1 MVQWYASPEL
11 QSHHD
16 HAFGTR
22 RPGTRALPPG
32 HDEASFLRVL
42 DEFRA
47 AIGQENVIVD
57 DDLVNFRD
65 PYPLFEEGFEASA
78 GLCPSTV
85 EEIQAILKI
94 ANQHQVPLW
103 TCSQGK
109 NFGYGGP
116 APRVSGS
123 VVLSLQRMK
132 RILEVNEKL
141 AYIVVEPGVTFF
153 DVYNYLVENKLD
165 LWVSVPAL
173 GWGSVVGNT
182 LDRGHGY
189 TISGDRQHFIGSLE
203 VVLAS
208 GDILRTGQWAVPN
221 SPSAHACPNSFGPQ
235 VDGLFLQSNLG
246 IVTKMAVA
254 LDVAPAS
261 FMDVKVHCPGVE
273 DIAPLIDTL
282 QQLDR
287 EGITQSHGM
296 ITNINHFASH
306 DAPKHAQQSVPGP
319 LSPETITA
327 LKKKYNTGYWRCQV
341 ALYGPKQLVVARWD
355 RIQEVVTQNLPNAW
369 TEHKLYEGK
378 DGRPVD
384 NKEIGTLPAGVPSM
398 LAVKLADYNL
408 PADGTGAGAHIDTTL
423 ILPCEGDTVLTWFRK
438 AKAIMEEQGVDP
450 FIGCHVFSKY
460 ILFVQE
466 YVFDKTSTKAREGG
480 RKVVKALIAEA
491 EKNGFA
497 NYRSH
502 VQYMD
507 AVQNLY
513 GFNGHI
519 YRRFVETL
527 KAAVDPNGILSP
539 GKQGIWPLK
548 NVVHLPLRRG

>member
-1 MVQWYASPEL
+1 MVQWYTSAEL

-22 RPGTRALPPG
+22 KPGTQTLPPG
-32 HDEASFLRVL
+32 HDEASFQRVL
-42 DEFRA
+42 GEFRA
-47 AIGQENVIVD
+47 IVGQENVIVD
-57 DDLVNFRD
+57 EALVNFRD

-78 GLCPSTV
+78 GLCPVSV

-94 ANQHQVPLW
+94 ANQYQVPLW

-116 APRVSGS
+116 APRVAGS
-123 VVLSLQRMK
+123 VVLSLQRMN

-165 LWVSVPAL
+165 LW
-173 GWGSVVGNT
+173 T

-208 GDILRTGQWAVPN
+208 GDVLRTGQWAVPN

-254 LDVAPAS
+254 LDAAPAS
-261 FMDVKVHCPGVE
+261 FMDVKIHCPEVE

-306 DAPKHAQQSVPGP
+306 DAPKHQQQSAPGP
-319 LSPETITA
+319 LTPESIA
-327 LKKKYNTGYWRCQV
+327 FLKKKYNTGYWRCQV
-341 ALYGPKQLVVARWD
+341 SLYGPKQLVLARWS
-355 RIQEVVTQNLPNAW
+355 RIEEVVPKNLPNAW
-369 TEHKLYEGK
+369 VEHTLYEGQ

-384 NKEIGTLPAGVPSM
+384 NSQIGTLPAGVPSM

-423 ILPCEGDTVLTWFRK
+423 ILPCEGNTVLTWFKK

-466 YVFDKTSTKAREGG
+466 YVFDKTSPKAREGG
-480 RKVVKALIAEA
+480 RKVVKALLTEA

-502 VQYMD
+502 VQHMD

-513 GFNGHI
+513 NFNGHI
-519 YRRFVETL
+519 YRRFVESL

-548 NVVHLPLRRG
+548 SLIHLPSRRT

>member
-16 HAFGTR
+16 NAFR
-22 RPGTRALPPG
+22 SRQPGTRSLPPG
-32 HDEASFLRVL
+32 HDEVSFQRVVN
-42 DEFRA
+42 EFRA
-47 AIGQENVIVD
+47 IIGDENVIID
-57 DDLVNFRD
+57 EDLANFRD

-94 ANQHQVPLW
+94 TNQHHVPLW

-123 VVLSLQRMK
+123 MVLSLHRMK

-153 DVYNYLVENKLD
+153 DVYNYIVENKLD

-203 VVLAS
+203 VLLAS

-235 VDGLFLQSNLG
+235 IDGLFLQSNLG

-254 LDVAPAS
+254 LDVAPPS
-261 FMDVKVHCPGVE
+261 FMDVKIHCPEVE

-287 EGITQSHGM
+287 EGITQSHHM

-306 DAPKHAQQSVPGP
+306 DAPKHQQQSVSGP
-319 LSPETITA
+319 LTPESIAA
-327 LKKKYNTGYWRCQV
+327 LKKKYNTGYWRCSV
-341 ALYGPKQLVVARWD
+341 SFYGPKQMVLVRWS
-355 RIQEVVTQNLPNAW
+355 RLQEVVAQRVPNAW
-369 TEHKLYEGK
+369 VENTLFEGK
-378 DGRPVD
+378 DGKPVD
-384 NKEIGTLPAGVPSM
+384 NIQIGTLAAGIPSM
-398 LAVKLADYNL
+398 GAVKLAEYNL

-423 ILPCEGDTVLTWFRK
+423 ILPCEGETVLTWFCK
-438 AKAIMEEQGVDP
+438 ARAIMEEQGVDP

-466 YVFDKTSTKAREGG
+466 YVFDKSNKKAREGG
-480 RKVVKALIAEA
+480 RRVVKALLAEA
-491 EKNGFA
+491 ELNGFA

-502 VQYMD
+502 VQHMD

-513 GFNGHI
+513 SYNGHI

-548 NVVHLPLRRG
+548 SLVHLPPRGV

>member
-16 HAFGTR
+16 NAFR
-22 RPGTRALPPG
+22 SRQPGTRSLPPG
-32 HDEASFLRVL
+32 HDEVSFQRVVN
-42 DEFRA
+42 EFRA
-47 AIGQENVIVD
+47 IIGDENVIID
-57 DDLVNFRD
+57 EDLANFRD

-94 ANQHQVPLW
+94 TNQHHVPLW

-123 VVLSLQRMK
+123 MVLSLHRMK

-153 DVYNYLVENKLD
+153 DVYNYIVENKLD

-203 VVLAS
+203 VLLAS

-235 VDGLFLQSNLG
+235 IDGLFLQSNLG

-254 LDVAPAS
+254 LDVAPPS
-261 FMDVKVHCPGVE
+261 FMDVKIHCPEVE

-287 EGITQSHGM
+287 EGITQSHHM

-306 DAPKHAQQSVPGP
+306 DAPKHQQQSVSGP
-319 LSPETITA
+319 LTPESIAA
-327 LKKKYNTGYWRCQV
+327 LKKKYNTGYWRCSV
-341 ALYGPKQLVVARWD
+341 SFYGPKQMVLVRWS
-355 RIQEVVTQNLPNAW
+355 RLQEVVAQRVPNAW
-369 TEHKLYEGK
+369 VENTLFEGK
-378 DGRPVD
+378 DGKPVD
-384 NKEIGTLPAGVPSM
+384 NIQIGTLAAGIPSM
-398 LAVKLADYNL
+398 GAVRLAEYNL

-423 ILPCEGDTVLTWFRK
+423 ILPCEGETVLTWFCK
-438 AKAIMEEQGVDP
+438 ARAIMEEQGVDP

-466 YVFDKTSTKAREGG
+466 YVFDKSNKKAREGG
-480 RKVVKALIAEA
+480 RRVVKALLAEA
-491 EKNGFA
+491 ELNGFA

-502 VQYMD
+502 VQHMD

-513 GFNGHI
+513 SYNGHI

-548 NVVHLPLRRG
+548 SLVHLPPRGV

>member
-1 MVQWYASPEL
+1 MVQWYTSPEL

-16 HAFGTR
+16 NAFSTR
-22 RPGTRALPPG
+22 LPGTRSLPPG
-32 HDEASFLRVL
+32 HNEVSFQRVVN
-42 DEFRA
+42 EFRA
-47 AIGQENVIVD
+47 IIGDENVIID
-57 DDLVNFRD
+57 EGLANFRD

-78 GLCPSTV
+78 GLCPATV
-85 EEIQAILKI
+85 EEIQAILKV
-94 ANQHQVPLW
+94 ANQHHVPLW

-116 APRVSGS
+116 APRVAGS
-123 VVLSLQRMK
+123 MVLSLHRMK

-153 DVYNYLVENKLD
+153 DVYNYIVENKLD

-189 TISGDRQHFIGSLE
+189 TVSGDRQHFIGSLE
-203 VVLAS
+203 VLLAS
-208 GDILRTGQWAVPN
+208 GEILRTGQWAVPN

-235 VDGLFLQSNLG
+235 IDGLFLQSNLG

-254 LDVAPAS
+254 LDVAPPS
-261 FMDVKVHCPGVE
+261 FMDVKIHCPEVE

-287 EGITQSHGM
+287 EGITQSHHM

-306 DAPKHAQQSVPGP
+306 DAPKHQQQSVPGP
-319 LSPETITA
+319 LTPESIAA
-327 LKKKYNTGYWRCQV
+327 LKKKYNTGYWRCSV
-341 ALYGPKQLVVARWD
+341 SFYGSKQMVLARWS
-355 RIQEVVTQNLPNAW
+355 RLQEVVAQKVPNAW
-369 TEHKLYEGK
+369 VE
-378 DGRPVD
+378 
-384 NKEIGTLPAGVPSM
+384 NTLFEE
-398 LAVKLADYNL
+398 YNL

-423 ILPCEGDTVLTWFRK
+423 ILPCEGETVLTWFRK
-438 AKAIMEEQGVDP
+438 ARAIMEEQGVDP

-466 YVFDKTSTKAREGG
+466 YVFDKSNKKTREGG
-480 RKVVKALIAEA
+480 RKVVKALLAEA
-491 EKNGFA
+491 ELNGFA

-502 VQYMD
+502 VQHMD

-513 GFNGHI
+513 AYNGHI

-539 GKQGIWPLK
+539 GKQRIWPLK
-548 NVVHLPLRRG
+548 SLVHLPSRGA

>member
-16 HAFGTR
+16 NAFR
-22 RPGTRALPPG
+22 SRQPGTRSLPPG
-32 HDEASFLRVL
+32 HDEVSFQRVVN
-42 DEFRA
+42 EFRA
-47 AIGQENVIVD
+47 IIGDENVIID
-57 DDLVNFRD
+57 EDLANFRD

-94 ANQHQVPLW
+94 TNQHHVPLW

-123 VVLSLQRMK
+123 MVLSLHRMK

-153 DVYNYLVENKLD
+153 DVYNYIVENKLD

-203 VVLAS
+203 VLLAS

-235 VDGLFLQSNLG
+235 IDGLFLQSNLG

-254 LDVAPAS
+254 LDVAPPS
-261 FMDVKVHCPGVE
+261 FMDVKIHCPEVE

-287 EGITQSHGM
+287 EGITQSHHM

-306 DAPKHAQQSVPGP
+306 DAPKHQQQSVSGP
-319 LSPETITA
+319 LTPESIAA
-327 LKKKYNTGYWRCQV
+327 LKKKYNTGYWRCSV
-341 ALYGPKQLVVARWD
+341 SFYGPKQMVLVRWS
-355 RIQEVVTQNLPNAW
+355 RLQEVVAQRVPNAW
-369 TEHKLYEGK
+369 VENTLFEGK
-378 DGRPVD
+378 DGKPVD
-384 NKEIGTLPAGVPSM
+384 NIQIGTLAAGIPSM
-398 LAVKLADYNL
+398 GAVKLAEYNL

-423 ILPCEGDTVLTWFRK
+423 ILPCEGETVLTWFRK
-438 AKAIMEEQGVDP
+438 ARAIMEEQGVDP

-466 YVFDKTSTKAREGG
+466 YVFDKSNKKAREGG
-480 RKVVKALIAEA
+480 RRVVKALLAEA
-491 EKNGFA
+491 ELNGFA

-502 VQYMD
+502 VQHMGE
-507 AVQNLY
+507 Y
-513 GFNGHI
+513 GSQ
-519 YRRFVETL
+519 
-527 KAAVDPNGILSP
+527 PP
-539 GKQGIWPLK
+539 
-548 NVVHLPLRRG
+548 

>member
-22 RPGTRALPPG
+22 RPGTRTLPPG
-32 HDEASFLRVL
+32 HDEGSFLRVL

-94 ANQHQVPLW
+94 ANQHQVPMW

-116 APRVSGS
+116 APRVAGS
-123 VVLSLQRMK
+123 MVLSLQRMK

-153 DVYNYLVENKLD
+153 DVYNHLVENKLD

-173 GWGSVVGNT
+173 GWGSVT

-208 GDILRTGQWAVPN
+208 GDVLRTGQWAVPN
-221 SPSAHACPNSFGPQ
+221 SPSAYACPNSFGPQ

-261 FMDVKVHCPGVE
+261 FMGVNVYCPEVE

-282 QQLDR
+282 Q
-287 EGITQSHGM
+287 
-296 ITNINHFASH
+296 
-306 DAPKHAQQSVPGP
+306 
-319 LSPETITA
+319 
-327 LKKKYNTGYWRCQV
+327 
-341 ALYGPKQLVVARWD
+341 
-355 RIQEVVTQNLPNAW
+355 IQEVVTQNLPNAW

-384 NKEIGTLPAGVPSM
+384 NSEIGTLPAGVPSM

-423 ILPCEGDTVLTWFRK
+423 ILPCEGNTVLTWFRK

-480 RKVVKALIAEA
+480 RKVVKALLTEA
-491 EKNGFA
+491 EKNG
-497 NYRSH
+497 
-502 VQYMD
+502 
-507 AVQNLY
+507 
-513 GFNGHI
+513 
-519 YRRFVETL
+519 RFVETL

-539 GKQGIWPLK
+539 GKQGIWPLR
-548 NVVHLPLRRG
+548 NLVYLPLRRG

>member
-1 MVQWYASPEL
+1 MFKWYQSPEL

-16 HAFGTR
+16 NAFTSR
-22 RPGTRALPPG
+22 NPGLRALPPG
-32 HDEASFLRVL
+32 HNEASFQRAVN
-42 DEFRA
+42 EFRA
-47 AIGQENVIVD
+47 IVGAENVITD
-57 DDLVNFRD
+57 EGLANFRD

-78 GLCPSTV
+78 GLCPASV
-85 EEIQAILKI
+85 EEVQAILKV
-94 ANQHQVPLW
+94 ANQHQIPLW

-123 VVLSLQRMK
+123 MVLSLHRMN

-153 DVYNYLVENKLD
+153 DVFNHIAKNKLD

-173 GWGSVVGNT
+173 GWGSVLGNT

-189 TISGDRQHFIGSLE
+189 TISGDRQHFVGSME
-203 VVLAS
+203 IVLAS
-208 GDILRTGQWAVPN
+208 GEVLRTGQWAVPN

-235 VDGLFLQSNLG
+235 IDGLFLQSNLG
-246 IVTKMAVA
+246 VVTKIAVG
-254 LDVAPAS
+254 LDVAPKS
-261 FMDVKVHCPGVE
+261 FMDVKIHCPEVE

-287 EGITQSHGM
+287 EGITQSHHM

-306 DAPKHAQQSVPGP
+306 DAPKHQQQSQPGP
-319 LSPETITA
+319 LTLESIAT
-327 LKKKYNTGYWRCQV
+327 LKKKYNTGYWRCTIS
-341 ALYGPKQLVVARWD
+341 LYGPKQMVLARWS
-355 RIQEVVTQNLPNAW
+355 RVEELVTQRVTNAW
-369 TEHKLYEGK
+369 LEHTLFEGK
-378 DGRPVD
+378 DGKPVD
-384 NKEIGTLPAGVPSM
+384 NTEIGTLAAGIPSM
-398 LAVKLADYNL
+398 GAVKLAEYNL

-423 ILPCEGDTVLTWFRK
+423 ILPCDGETVVTWFHK
-438 AKAIMEEQGVDP
+438 ARAIMEEQGVDP

-466 YVFDKTSTKAREGG
+466 YVFDKSNKKAREGG
-480 RKVVKALIAEA
+480 RKVVNALLIEA

-497 NYRSH
+497 NYRAH
-502 VQYMD
+502 VQHMD

-527 KAAVDPNGILSP
+527 KGALDPNGILSP
-539 GKQGIWPLK
+539 GKQGIWPTK
-548 NVVHLPLRRG
+548 NLVHLPAQRT